1 MSRRRIL
8 SLAVT
13 IPFAMIL
20 VALSAASPAA
30 RLAPGEME
38 GVGEQEA
45 ETAVI
50 VTGAVDPRTPR
61 LSSPAIG
68 ADGRVVAY
76 LEHPDGT
83 GLADLKVTSWDGT
96 AWSLP
101 TTLLSLPAG
110 RAGRPVMSAEGATVA
125 IAEERGAGR
134 YAIWIVDRQGEVWA
148 PAEELRA
155 RVSGP
160 ALSLDRTGRL
170 LALTEEVSGQPQVVV
185 RRREGLVWSER
196 ELVSDPRQGP
206 AQHPSLTPGGTALAF
221 VQRDRVMTARADDEG
236 WIVSEWRETAEAG
249 SQLAWPILAA
259 DGSTAFFWRLALR
272 DGKPVKQLFA
282 ASRDGSASAPRRI
295 GAPSA
300 SGEPGD
306 GPAAVDAAG
315 TTVVRAH
322 DGSLAIARFEAGRW
336 VSTSL
341 PASLGVV
348 GSPVMT
354 ADGTRVVWA
363 GRDPQ
368 TPTASAV
375 LAASSSKKPAISL
388 PAPRLDFGSTNL
400 DTAVTRSFSI
410 RNTGRAKLKV
420 SRLAFDGGSGGPFVL
435 GKVKLPATIKPGKS
449 LSVPATFTPRELGE
463 WTALVWISS
472 NDPVSPVVGQVLAGT
487 GFWPAPELTAI
498 SPSEGPEGTSAT
510 LTGSGFGTDASRVTV
525 TVWGGY
531 HYDAAIRSVSG
542 SSIAVTMPTGY
553 CAWRGYQDANVWV
566 TVRGMQSNGRYFRLT
581 NLLPCEPSIVMMEPD
596 AGSVGDVITL
606 QAYGLPAEL
615 DRILV
620 SFNGTIV
627 HPDSIRPDWD
637 PELAYITVRV
647 PVGATSG
654 PVRLKRTDGV
664 DRWSQPAEFTVV
676 EPVILGL
683 TAGAEAAGIVVPVV
697 YYDIGLPSESA
708 REVGP
713 APWRLGGAG
722 FSRIR
727 ASLDH
732 PAGTLNLEVTTP
744 NGVATTELT
753 AIGDDAG
760 IVNRPPWVLFKGM
773 KPGAAFTVRAWGYEL
788 PGGTIRSSAPL
799 PLTVGRVLYPG
810 TATAIN
816 SAFEFP
822 VREGKLAMAQ
832 GDTLVVSGIFRDESV
847 SAPGLWDGAVTLNA
861 YGHPFALQAGQ
872 LYSKVV
878 QLDQP
883 GSFTIANQTTGQS
896 IQVEVLAAGNNS
908 EYYFDNNRGFA
919 FGEALARE
927 GVTLGCGGARLTIP
941 PGALPPYA
949 TGPEQTSEYYD
960 VSCAHVPETR
970 PFADD
975 TLGDAGHSLAI
986 SIQPEPPELLQPIT
1000 IEMPYTMEG
1009 RFSRPEMG
1017 VYDPATQLYF
1027 KLTAAEDD
1035 GAGRI
1040 RLTLPARKYPMD
1052 GGSSPS
1058 PSSRTLAV
1066 YPPDSVPNAPL
1077 NQIVQRTGLYAARTT
1092 NPILRDETR
1101 KLIVDYISD
1110 PSSSSNVSD
1119 AYAQETFATAQQ
1131 TYDLL
1136 VAQGWPRPDGWFGGW
1151 ITLSIRKPWI
1161 WTSQHG
1167 STTSGV
1173 FGQPWITINPVK
1185 TSQGANLKT
1194 TVAHEMGHAF
1204 QRQLTTNLSTK
1215 WFDEA
1220 SANAIAWM
1228 LLGNQADLTTDL
1240 SSFPLL
1246 PNSSIPSGFYR
1257 GYSTDEAYAAGSFAI
1272 WMEKNYPQSILK
1284 TYQRLSWDPRYWYD
1298 SYGTFAEATGAP
1310 NEMATLVHG
1319 WGKWYWS
1326 QQEYP
1331 VSGLDLSHL
1340 RPEIADWSGVTI
1352 QQARP
1357 AASSDRA
1364 DVAASVAFAPQL
1376 RGKDVVASFRTNG
1389 TGQDAV
1395 IYGDNHI
1402 CTSPPGTLTELA
1414 VMNHLT
1420 QPVKK
1425 LGTYGTYACYR
1436 VIVSNYDLSDAAEI
1450 EIRIYSP
1457 HVATI
1462 SPSSGSR
1469 NGGYPLTV
1477 NGTGFGAGGA
1487 NTRVTVGGWNCP
1499 VTAWSDTRV
1508 TCTMPALPSTGPYAV
1523 QVQTQEFVKTNT
1535 VTFTAN

>member
-1052 GGSSPS
+1052 GG
-1058 PSSRTLAV
+1058 R
-1066 YPPDSVPNAPL
+1066 
-1077 NQIVQRTGLYAARTT
+1077 
-1092 NPILRDETR
+1092 
-1101 KLIVDYISD
+1101 
-1110 PSSSSNVSD
+1110 
-1119 AYAQETFATAQQ
+1119 
-1131 TYDLL
+1131 
-1136 VAQGWPRPDGWFGGW
+1136 
-1151 ITLSIRKPWI
+1151 
-1161 WTSQHG
+1161 
-1167 STTSGV
+1167 
-1173 FGQPWITINPVK
+1173 
-1185 TSQGANLKT
+1185 
-1194 TVAHEMGHAF
+1194 
-1204 QRQLTTNLSTK
+1204 
-1215 WFDEA
+1215 
-1220 SANAIAWM
+1220 
-1228 LLGNQADLTTDL
+1228 
-1240 SSFPLL
+1240 
-1246 PNSSIPSGFYR
+1246 
-1257 GYSTDEAYAAGSFAI
+1257 
-1272 WMEKNYPQSILK
+1272 
-1284 TYQRLSWDPRYWYD
+1284 
-1298 SYGTFAEATGAP
+1298 
-1310 NEMATLVHG
+1310 
-1319 WGKWYWS
+1319 
-1326 QQEYP
+1326 
-1331 VSGLDLSHL
+1331 
-1340 RPEIADWSGVTI
+1340 
-1352 QQARP
+1352 
-1357 AASSDRA
+1357 
-1364 DVAASVAFAPQL
+1364 
-1376 RGKDVVASFRTNG
+1376 FR
-1389 TGQDAV
+1389 
-1395 IYGDNHI
+1395 
-1402 CTSPPGTLTELA
+1402 
-1414 VMNHLT
+1414 M
-1420 QPVKK
+1420 
-1425 LGTYGTYACYR
+1425 R
-1436 VIVSNYDLSDAAEI
+1436 
-1450 EIRIYSP
+1450 R
-1457 HVATI
+1457 
-1462 SPSSGSR
+1462 
-1469 NGGYPLTV
+1469 
-1477 NGTGFGAGGA
+1477 
-1487 NTRVTVGGWNCP
+1487 
-1499 VTAWSDTRV
+1499 
-1508 TCTMPALPSTGPYAV
+1508 
-1523 QVQTQEFVKTNT
+1523 
-1535 VTFTAN
+1535 

>member
-1 MSRRRIL
+1 MSRRKTSLLPETIL
-8 SLAVT
+8 
-13 IPFAMIL
+13 FAMVL
-20 VALSAASPAA
+20 FALSPISAAAGVDVDAA
-30 RLAPGEME
+30 ESSAEP
-38 GVGEQEA
+38 EA
-45 ETAVI
+45 EASVI
-50 VTGAVDPRTPR
+50 ATGALDPWAPR
-61 LSSPAIG
+61 FTAPAIG

-76 LEHPDGT
+76 FERPAGAS
-83 GLADLKVTSWDGT
+83 LADLKVTTWDGS

-101 TTLLSLPAG
+101 VTLLSLPAE
-110 RAGRPVMSAEGATVA
+110 RVCRPVMSADGATVA
-125 IAEERGAGR
+125 VAEERDAGR
-134 YAIWIVDRQGEVWA
+134 FTIWIVDRQGEVWT
-148 PAEELRA
+148 PAEELCA
-155 RVSGP
+155 SATGP
-160 ALSLDRTGRL
+160 ALSLDRHGRL
-170 LALTEEVSGQPQVVV
+170 LALTEAVSGLPQVVV

-206 AQHPSLTPGGTALAF
+206 AHHPSLTPSGTTIAF
-221 VQRDRVMTARADDEG
+221 VQRDRVMTARAGDEG
-236 WIVSEWRETAEAG
+236 WTVAEWRETAEPG
-249 SQLAWPILAA
+249 SEPAWPVLTA
-259 DGSTAFFWRLALR
+259 DGSAAFFWRVTLR
-272 DGKPVKQLFA
+272 DGKPLKQLFA
-282 ASRDGSASAPRRI
+282 ASHEGPASAPRRI
-295 GAPSA
+295 GGLSS

-306 GPAAVDAAG
+306 GPAALDAAG
-315 TTVVRAH
+315 TTVVCEH
-322 DGSLAIARFEAGRW
+322 DGAIVISRLEAGRW
-336 VSTSL
+336 VSSSL

-348 GSPVMT
+348 GAPVVT
-354 ADGTRVVWA
+354 ADGARVIWA

-368 TPTASAV
+368 TPAASAV
-375 LAASSSKKPAISL
+375 LAASTSKKPVISL
-388 PAPRLDFGSTNL
+388 PSPQLDFGSTNL
-400 DTAVTRSFSI
+400 DAAVTRSFSI
-410 RNTGRAKLKV
+410 RNTGKAKLKV

-435 GKVKLPATIKPGKS
+435 GKLKLPATVKPGKT
-449 LSVPATFTPRELGE
+449 LTVPVTYTPRELGDSA
-463 WTALVWISS
+463 ALLWISS
-472 NDPVSPVVGQVLAGT
+472 NDPVSPVVGQVLKGT
-487 GFWPAPELTAI
+487 GSWPAPQLTEI
-498 SPSEGPEGTSAT
+498 SPAEGPEGTSAT
-510 LTGSGFGTDASRVTV
+510 LTGSGFGTDASRVAV

-531 HYDAAIRSVSG
+531 SYDAAIRSVSG
-542 SSIAVTMPTGY
+542 SSISVTMPTGY

-566 TVRGMQSNGRYFRLT
+566 TVRGMQSNGRNFRLT
-581 NLLPCEPSIVMMEPD
+581 NLLPCEPAIVMMEPE

-627 HPDSIRPDWD
+627 HPDSIRLDWD

-664 DRWSQPAEFTVV
+664 DRWSQPAEFSVV
-676 EPVILGL
+676 EPVTLGL
-683 TAGAEAAGIVVPVV
+683 AAGAEAAGIVVPVV
-697 YYDIGLPSESA
+697 YYDIGLPTESA

-744 NGVATTELT
+744 NGVATTELM
-753 AIGDDAG
+753 AIGDDVG
-760 IVNRPPWVLFKGM
+760 IVNRPPWALFKGM

-822 VREGKLAMAQ
+822 VREAKLAMAQ
-832 GDTLVVSGIFRDESV
+832 GDTLVVSGIFRDETV

-861 YGHPFALQAGQ
+861 YGHPFALPAGQ
-872 LYSKVV
+872 LYAKVV

-883 GSFTIANQTTGQS
+883 GTFTIANQTSGQS

-908 EYYFDNNRGFA
+908 DYYFDNNRGFA

-927 GVTLGCGGARLTIP
+927 GATLGCGGARLTIP

-949 TGPEQTSEYYD
+949 TGPEQTSESYY
-960 VSCAHVPETR
+960 VSCAHVPETQ

-986 SIQPEPPELLQPIT
+986 GIQPEPPELLQPVT

-1052 GGSSPS
+1052 GGALSALSAEA
-1058 PSSRTLAV
+1058 LAAV
-1066 YPPDSVPNAPL
+1066 PPNSVPNARIG
-1077 NQIVQRTGLYAARTT
+1077 QIVGRMGVYAATT
-1092 NPILRDETR
+1092 INPILRDETR
-1101 KLIVDYISD
+1101 KLIVDYIGD
-1110 PSSSSNVSD
+1110 PSSSSHVSD
-1119 AYAQETFATAQQ
+1119 AYAQEVLATAQQ

-1136 VAQGWPRPDGWFGGW
+1136 VAQGWPKPDGWFGGW

-1161 WTSQHG
+1161 WTDQHG

-1185 TSQGANLKT
+1185 TSQGANLRT

-1204 QRQLTTNLSTK
+1204 QRQYTTNLSAK

-1228 LLGNQADLTTDL
+1228 LLGSNADLSTDID
-1240 SSFPLL
+1240 SYPAL
-1246 PNSSIPSGFYR
+1246 PNKSIPGGFYF
-1257 GYSTDEAYAAGSFAI
+1257 GYSTDEGYAAGTYAI
-1272 WMEKNYPQSILK
+1272 WMEKNYPKSILK
-1284 TYQRLSWDPRYWYD
+1284 TYQALSWDPRYWSD
-1298 SYGTFAEATGAP
+1298 SYGTFAEATGAS

-1326 QQEYP
+1326 QQEFP
-1331 VSGLDLSHL
+1331 VSGLDFSHL
-1340 RPEIADWSGVTI
+1340 RPEIGDWSGVTI
-1352 QQARP
+1352 PQSRP
-1357 AASSDRA
+1357 AASSDRV
-1364 DVAASVAFAPQL
+1364 DVAASAAFAPQL

-1402 CTSPPGTLTELA
+1402 CTSPPGALTELA

-1477 NGTGFGAGGA
+1477 NGTGFGSGGA
-1487 NTRVTVGGWNCP
+1487 NTRVLVGGWNCP

-1523 QVQTQEFVKTNT
+1523 QVQTQEFVKTNS